1 MTTISKSNY
10 MNGLKCPKLLWTIFN
25 DKEKI
30 PSPDEQQ
37 QHIFDQGTMVG
48 KLAQNLYPNGVA
60 IQDKDIAKNLE
71 ETKKL
76 IKTTD
81 ILFEAAFSADNIY
94 ARTDILI
101 KNNNSTYDIVEVK
114 STAKVKDEHLPDLAF
129 QRYCLEKSGIK
140 VNRCHILHINTD
152 YVKKEQIYL
161 QRLFTRED
169 VTDRLNLKDIQSNV
183 NNMLEVIQ
191 SKQCPKQK
199 INMNCHHPYECPLTK
214 ECWGFL
220 PKDSVFNLYNI
231 RKEKSFELAEQGIGT
246 IDLVVVN
253 VKPFGAEIGR
263 SLIGIERAIEMIDV
277 GGAALLSETGP
288 EGTLADIEENQSSAI
303 SVYVVREGDTL
314 SEIADMFGVSV
325 NTIIW
330 ANNLK
335 NALDVHP
342 GDILIILPVSGIERT
357 VVKGDSLK
365 SLANKYGGDA
375 NEIAQFNG
383 LDPAVPLQIGST
395 IIIPGGEIVAPPPRA
410 RFPSTPREPY
420 SSVQTGYYSNPLPGG
435 VITQGIHGW
444 NGVDIGAARGA
455 PIYAAAKGTVIIVRN
470 NGAWNGGYG
479 NYVVITHDNA
489 SQTLYSHLQRATVSF
504 GATVTKGQ
512 IIGYVG
518 TTGRV
523 SGPHLHFEVRGAANP
538 FRNCRVGSVCSPQ

>member
-1 MTTISKSNY
+1 
-10 MNGLKCPKLLWTIFN
+10 
-25 DKEKI
+25 
-30 PSPDEQQ
+30 
-37 QHIFDQGTMVG
+37 VG
-48 KLAQNLYPNGVA
+48 AV
-60 IQDKDIAKNLE
+60 
-71 ETKKL
+71 
-76 IKTTD
+76 
-81 ILFEAAFSADNIY
+81 S
-94 ARTDILI
+94 
-101 KNNNSTYDIVEVK
+101 
-114 STAKVKDEHLPDLAF
+114 
-129 QRYCLEKSGIK
+129 
-140 VNRCHILHINTD
+140 
-152 YVKKEQIYL
+152 
-161 QRLFTRED
+161 
-169 VTDRLNLKDIQSNV
+169 
-183 NNMLEVIQ
+183 
-191 SKQCPKQK
+191 
-199 INMNCHHPYECPLTK
+199 
-214 ECWGFL
+214 FL
-220 PKDSVFNLYNI
+220 PNDVDAFWPFFTNAGAAASVRIPYAGTPALQAATNFDPNPNKGLGDSIQTSGGRAL
-231 RKEKSFELAEQGIGT
+231 LAYAGPAGT
-246 IDLVVVN
+246 I
-253 VKPFGAEIGR
+253 A
-263 SLIGIERAIEMIDV
+263 DV
-277 GGAALLSETGP
+277 AV
-288 EGTLADIEENQSSAI
+288 SAPSDRI

-420 SSVQTGYYSNPLPGG
+420 GSVQTGYYSNPLPGG

-479 NYVVITHDNA
+479 NYVVITHDNG
-489 SQTLYSHLQRATVSF
+489 SQTLYSHMKNAIVSPGPVF
-504 GATVTKGQ
+504 NGQ

-518 TTGRV
+518 VTGRA